1 MRRRDALAALG
12 FAAYVLIVCTLTGLL
27 GVFVHTEAGAI
38 RQRDAEH
45 VLTYFQQ
52 TMQLKLHNEA
62 SPVSRLSS
70 ALEVD
75 PDDESWLPRVA
86 NDLLERE
93 EIAYVAYVRD
103 ETMAYAYPEDA
114 FGDSV
119 GADLATFSYVYTL
132 AKVTDGFVVEG
143 PVELSN
149 GASVFLFIEPVDV
162 DGAYCGEMVVGMRAS
177 YVVEQLNLASLEE
190 AGYRYELWAVSP
202 QDGSKDVIAAS
213 EGGHDFSHAV
223 KASFN
228 MPTQW
233 TLSIMPE
240 QGWVPQG
247 WLWFIAAGV
256 IATQALAVGLG
267 GTVVAARRSRR
278 LHAEA
283 VRSDDETG
291 LLTYRAFIDVL
302 DQAARC
308 SDGCAPFTIV
318 CLTVDGF
325 EHTALSLG
333 WDARR
338 AYLGSV
344 KGEIDAVVH
353 GDYEAVRVSAG
364 CFAIAIREYVDRRAL
379 GDLMR
384 ALELALLWKV
394 RIDGKKAFC
403 MARSAAVRFPED
415 GDDPAALV
423 ERTVSLL
430 ERDRPGR

>member
-1 MRRRDALAALG
+1 MTSRMRESVLQHADA
-12 FAAYVLIVCTLTGLL
+12 
-27 GVFVHTEAGAI
+27 
-38 RQRDAEH
+38 
-45 VLTYFQQ
+45 
-52 TMQLKLHNEA
+52 
-62 SPVSRLSS
+62 
-70 ALEVD
+70 VD
-75 PDDESWLPRVA
+75 PVHHARAGL
-86 NDLLERE
+86 
-93 EIAYVAYVRD
+93 
-103 ETMAYAYPEDA
+103 
-114 FGDSV
+114 
-119 GADLATFSYVYTL
+119 GAAGLA
-132 AKVTDGFVVEG
+132 VVH
-143 PVELSN
+143 
-149 GASVFLFIEPVDV
+149 
-162 DGAYCGEMVVGMRAS
+162 R
-177 YVVEQLNLASLEE
+177 
-190 AGYRYELWAVSP
+190 R
-202 QDGSKDVIAAS
+202 
-213 EGGHDFSHAV
+213 
-223 KASFN
+223 
-228 MPTQW
+228 
-233 TLSIMPE
+233 
-240 QGWVPQG
+240 
-247 WLWFIAAGV
+247 GV

-353 GDYEAVRVSAG
+353 GDYEAARVSAG
-364 CFAIAIREYVDRRAL
+364 FFAIAIREYVDRRAL

-403 MARSAAVRFPED
+403 MARSAAVRFLRRRRPRGARGAHGVAAGARPPLTGSASPFAPSLPRKRTAPSED
-415 GDDPAALV
+415 EAVSLRAVGAAPRLSMPLPSCGVGELLEARDVGAHDVVALVAVLLGGAVGRMVDVLHDLLQLAVHFLERPGQALGVLRHPRPGVATPPAFAAL
-423 ERTVSLL
+423 
-430 ERDRPGR
+430 PGQNTTPFSMR